1 MQEGNCSS
9 SSLPRT
15 ELAAEELISQ
25 TFDLPAAFMDRASLA
40 IKVILQDRF
49 HGATVA
55 LSPIVCQ
62 DVISAVISAGC
73 RPLFVDLDPSTTE
86 VPASEWERA
95 RDDGAIIA
103 IVVHLFGLGR
113 SLTDVRRVFTGD
125 GCLVIDDAAQAVG
138 TTVGTQFAG
147 TLGDIGILSFGYS
160 KQLPMGGAAVLT
172 RDDAV
177 LNLIRQNRLSATA
190 TNGVAPQDGE
200 FRKKLDQARG
210 QLAQWG
216 RRAASEFEG
225 LLEGYEDSL
234 NVAAPANAARMIT
247 ESLPQL
253 GEFRDKRM
261 RKLRLWKRLLT
272 GSGAEFFE
280 SPDGTNP
287 WRAVFRLRGIGWE
300 DQATLADEIRSTGVP
315 LSTWYL
321 PGHWFLDGGE
331 TVMEGAEQLSREVFQ
346 LWIDEATTERQ
357 IRSWAPSVR
366 KVLQSSARRRAT

>member
-1 MQEGNCSS
+1 
-9 SSLPRT
+9 LT
-15 ELAAEELISQ
+15 AEELISQ

-49 HGATVA
+49 QGATVA

-73 RPLFVDLDPSTTE
+73 KPLFVDLDPSTTE
-86 VPASEWERA
+86 VLASEWERA
-95 RDDGAIIA
+95 RDDGATIA

-113 SLTDVRRVFTGD
+113 SLTDVNRVFTGE

-138 TTVGTQFAG
+138 TKVGNQYAG
-147 TLGDIGILSFGYS
+147 TCGDVGLLSFGYS
-160 KQLPMGGAAVLT
+160 KQLPMGGASVLT
-172 RDDAV
+172 RDDA
-177 LNLIRQNRLSATA
+177 LRNLIWQNRVSATA
-190 TNGVAPQDGE
+190 TNEVAPQGEE
-200 FRKKLDQARG
+200 FRTKLDHARG

-216 RRAASEFEG
+216 RQAASEFRG
-225 LLEGYEDSL
+225 LLENYEESL
-234 NVAAPANAARMIT
+234 KVAAPANAAQLIT

-253 GEFRDKRM
+253 GMSRDERV
-261 RKLRLWKRLLT
+261 RKFLLWKRLLT

-287 WRAVFRLRGIGWE
+287 WRAVFRLPGIGWE

-346 LWIDEATTERQ
+346 LWIDEGTTERQ
-357 IRSWAPSVR
+357 IRGWAPSVK
-366 KVLQSSARRRAT
+366 KVLQSFARRRAT